1 MVDHPMISNWI
12 QLPEPNVLRCFAVP
26 LFILSLVS
34 LWVVGCQYF
43 KPKKDIHELKL
54 RVQTFW
60 WIVGL
65 LGLSLILTPNLA
77 IIFWAGISY
86 LALREYFSIIPTRQ
100 IDHRVLLWAY
110 LSIPIQYYWIASN
123 SYAMMAIFIPVYVF
137 LFLPLRMVLLG
148 ETKGFLR
155 AVGTIHWGV
164 MMMVYCLSC
173 VAALYL
179 LDPNFSSNVSSAPGL
194 IFYLLFLN
202 QFNDALQFFFGK
214 CFGKHPIAPRVSPKK
229 TIEGFLGGLLTI
241 PVIAVLLAPVLT
253 PLSMQDAGIIGVM
266 IACAG
271 FIGDIIMSALK
282 RDLNLKDTSTLLPG
296 HGGILDR
303 IDSLIFTAPLYFHYI
318 RYFYG

>member
-1 MVDHPMISNWI
+1 MISNLI
-12 QLPEPNVLRCFAVP
+12 QLPAPNVLKCFAIP
-26 LFILSLVS
+26 LLLLSVVS
-34 LWVVGCQYF
+34 IWVASIQYM
-43 KPKKDIHELKL
+43 KPKQNIHELTL

-60 WIVGL
+60 WIISL
-65 LGLSLILTPNLA
+65 LGLSLILTPLLA
-77 IIFWAGISY
+77 IIFWGAISY
-86 LALREYFSIIPTRQ
+86 LALREYFSIIQTRQ
-100 IDHRVLLWAY
+100 IDRRVLFWAY
-110 LSIPIQYYWIASN
+110 ISIPIQYYWIATHFYS
-123 SYAMMAIFIPVYVF
+123 MMAIFIPVYVF

-155 AVGTIHWGV
+155 AVGTIHWGI

-179 LDPNFSSNVSSAPGL
+179 LEPNTSLNSSSAPGL

-214 CFGKHPIAPRVSPKK
+214 CFEKHPIAPRVSPKK

-241 PVIAVLLAPVLT
+241 PIIAVLLAPFIT
-253 PLSMQDAGIIGVM
+253 PLSMQDAGILGVM
-266 IACAG
+266 IASAG

-282 RDLNLKDTSTLLPG
+282 RDLNLKDTSKLLPG
-296 HGGILDR
+296 HGGILDH
-303 IDSLIFTAPLYFHYI
+303 IDSLIFTAPLFFHYI